1 MQQRMYQMRVNISGK
16 TLMRSTNTYRAGLF
30 AEFLARVYLRI
41 HGFSIVTS
49 RYITGQ
55 HTKRAEIDIIAI
67 RGNLIAFIEVKN
79 RPDIR
84 TAFDAIGHTQALRL
98 RRAAETWIVKN
109 RWNGDARFDV
119 IVVTGLHVKWF
130 KNEI

>member
-1 MQQRMYQMRVNISGK
+1 MFLMRVKISGQN
-16 TLMRSTNTYRAGLF
+16 LMRSKNTYQAGLF
-30 AEFLARVYLRI
+30 AEFLARMYLRI
-41 HGFSIVTS
+41 HGFKIVKS

-55 HTKRAEIDIIAI
+55 YTRRAEIDIIAR

-98 RRAAETWIVKN
+98 RRAAETWIAKN
-109 RWNGDARFDV
+109 RWQGDARFDV